1 MLRTEINVDITARTL
16 KNLQV
21 EISDGRHAWY
31 ADEAFDV
38 GGEDTA
44 PSAVDLLLGALAAC
58 KVITAHLYAR
68 RKQWPLESAEV
79 AVKMSKV
86 FARDCDDCTSDP
98 DAKVSI
104 IESHVTFHGDLSA
117 EQRERLAEIADRCP
131 VHRTLTGEVK
141 IRTKLLDDV
150 SRAQAAPDA

>member
-1 MLRTEINVDITARTL
+1 MEMKVDITVRTL

-21 EISDGRHAWY
+21 EISDGRHQWY
-31 ADEAFDV
+31 GDEAVDV

-44 PSAVDLLLGALAAC
+44 PSAENLLLGALGAC

-68 RKQWPLESAEV
+68 RKQWPLESAEISL
-79 AVKMSKV
+79 KMSKIY
-86 FARDCDDCTSDP
+86 ARECDDCTSEP

-104 IESHVTFHGDLSA
+104 IESQITFHGDLST

-141 IRTKLLDDV
+141 IRTRLL
-150 SRAQAAPDA
+150 